1 MKYCEILNNKV
12 NWIFTDEDTNPDLYA
27 DLDIHEITDRLTY
40 EGQEIVEGDYYDS
53 LYDIYFSQL
62 QEYKNW
68 TDLKLSKL
76 EILVDI
82 NRDILN
88 NNKNNAQEIV
98 ILQQQISDL
107 NNKID
112 NLAQLILFLNGK

>member
-12 NWIFTDEDTNPDLYA
+12 NWIFTHEDANPDLYA

-53 LYDIYFSQL
+53 LYDIYFSQF

-68 TDLKLSKL
+68 IGLQLFKLKKVS
-76 EILVDI
+76 DI
-82 NRDILN
+82 NKSILETNEN
-88 NNKNNAQEIV
+88 NNQEI
-98 ILQQQISDL
+98 IALQQQISALD
-107 NNKID
+107 NKIND
-112 NLAQLILFLNGK
+112 LVQLILFLNRE